1 MAGDQSMRIAELLE
15 SRVAIIAESLGLP
28 IAWPNIAF
36 TPPDDAPYGRV
47 YVLPAQTVGQDLEG
61 QLRTYQ
67 GILQLNII
75 APAGSGV
82 TLARGLTKSVA
93 DAFPEGLPLVDGDLT
108 VYINGPPQVRQPI
121 QDRPT
126 SSPNG
131 TTGSITY
138 TTPVSMQY
146 RADYCPAR
154 WRVFY

>member
-82 TLARGLTKSVA
+82 TLARGMTKSVA

-146 RADYCPAR
+146 RADY
-154 WRVFY
+154 

>member
-82 TLARGLTKSVA
+82 TLARGLAKSVA
-93 DAFPEGLPLVDGDLT
+93 DAFPEGLPLVDDDLT

-146 RADYCPAR
+146 RADY
-154 WRVFY
+154 

>member
-28 IAWPNIAF
+28 NAWPNIAF

-93 DAFPEGLPLVDGDLT
+93 DAFPEGLPLVDGNLT

-126 SSPNG
+126 SAPNG
-131 TTGSITY
+131 SSGSITY
-138 TTPVSMQY
+138 TIPVSMQY
-146 RADYCPAR
+146 RSDY
-154 WRVFY
+154 

>member
-1 MAGDQSMRIAELLE
+1 MAGDQSMRIADLLE

-82 TLARGLTKSVA
+82 TLARGLAKSVA

-108 VYINGPPQVRQPI
+108 VYINGSPQVRQPI

-146 RADYCPAR
+146 RADY
-154 WRVFY
+154 

>member
-28 IAWPNIAF
+28 IAWPNITF
-36 TPPDDAPYGRV
+36 NPPDDAPYGRV
-47 YVLPAQTVGQDLEG
+47 YILSAQTMGQDLEG

-82 TLARGLTKSVA
+82 TLARGLAQLVA

-126 SSPNG
+126 SAPNG
-131 TTGSITY
+131 SSGSITY
-138 TTPVSMQY
+138 TIPVSMQY
-146 RADYCPAR
+146 RADY
-154 WRVFY
+154 

>member
-15 SRVAIIAESLGLP
+15 SRVAIIAESLGLT

-131 TTGSITY
+131 STGSITY

-146 RADYCPAR
+146 RADY
-154 WRVFY
+154 

>member
-1 MAGDQSMRIAELLE
+1 MANDQSMRIADLLE
-15 SRVAIIAESLGLP
+15 SRVAVICSSLGLP
-28 IAWPNIAF
+28 VAWPNIAF
-36 TPPDDAPYGRV
+36 TPPDNAPYGRV
-47 YVLPAQTVGQDLEG
+47 YILPAQTVGQGLEG

-82 TLARGLTKSVA
+82 TLARGLAKSVA

-108 VYINGPPQVRQPI
+108 VYINGPPQVRTPI

-146 RADYCPAR
+146 RADY
-154 WRVFY
+154 

>member
-15 SRVAIIAESLGLP
+15 SRVVIIAESLGLP

-146 RADYCPAR
+146 RADY
-154 WRVFY
+154 

>member
-93 DAFPEGLPLVDGDLT
+93 DAFPEGLPLVDGDLS

-146 RADYCPAR
+146 RADY
-154 WRVFY
+154 

>member
-1 MAGDQSMRIAELLE
+1 MAGDQSMRIADLLE
-15 SRVAIIAESLGLP
+15 GRTAVICSSLGLP
-28 IAWPNIAF
+28 VAWPNIAF
-36 TPPDDAPYGRV
+36 TPPDNAPYGRV

-82 TLARGLTKSVA
+82 TLTRGLAKSVA
-93 DAFPEGLPLVDGDLT
+93 YAFPEGLPLVDGDLT
-108 VYINGPPQVRQPI
+108 VYINGPPQVRTPI

-126 SSPNG
+126 SAPNG
-131 TTGSITY
+131 SSGSITY

-146 RADYCPAR
+146 RADY
-154 WRVFY
+154 

>member
-36 TPPDDAPYGRV
+36 TPPDDATYGRV

-146 RADYCPAR
+146 RADY
-154 WRVFY
+154 

>member
-1 MAGDQSMRIAELLE
+1 MRIADLLE

-28 IAWPNIAF
+28 IAWQNIAF

-82 TLARGLTKSVA
+82 TLARGLAKSVA

-131 TTGSITY
+131 SSGSITH

-146 RADYCPAR
+146 RADY
-154 WRVFY
+154 

>member
-61 QLRTYQ
+61 QLRTYR

-93 DAFPEGLPLVDGDLT
+93 DAFPEGLPLVDGDLS

-146 RADYCPAR
+146 RADY
-154 WRVFY
+154 

>member
-1 MAGDQSMRIAELLE
+1 MAGDQSIRIAELLE

-131 TTGSITY
+131 TTSSITY

-146 RADYCPAR
+146 RADY
-154 WRVFY
+154 

>member
-28 IAWPNIAF
+28 IARPNIAF
-36 TPPDDAPYGRV
+36 TPPDDALRARLCLTCANRGAGHGRSV
-47 YVLPAQTVGQDLEG
+47 AYI
-61 QLRTYQ
+61 R

-93 DAFPEGLPLVDGDLT
+93 DAFPEGLPLVDGNLT

-121 QDRPT
+121 QTGQPRRPT
-126 SSPNG
+126 G
-131 TTGSITY
+131 
-138 TTPVSMQY
+138 PV
-146 RADYCPAR
+146 AP
-154 WRVFY
+154 

>member
-93 DAFPEGLPLVDGDLT
+93 DAFPEGLPLVDGNLT

-126 SSPNG
+126 SASNG
-131 TTGSITY
+131 SSGSITY
-138 TTPVSMQY
+138 TIPVSMQY
-146 RADYCPAR
+146 RADY
-154 WRVFY
+154 

>member
-126 SSPNG
+126 SSPSG

-146 RADYCPAR
+146 RADY
-154 WRVFY
+154 

>member
-131 TTGSITY
+131 TTGSIIY

-146 RADYCPAR
+146 RADY
-154 WRVFY
+154 

>member
-1 MAGDQSMRIAELLE
+1 MRIAELLE

-75 APAGSGV
+75 APAGIGV

-93 DAFPEGLPLVDGDLT
+93 DAFPEGLPLVDGNLT

-126 SSPNG
+126 SAPNG
-131 TTGSITY
+131 SSGSITY
-138 TTPVSMQY
+138 TIPVSMQY
-146 RADYCPAR
+146 RADY
-154 WRVFY
+154 

>member
-82 TLARGLTKSVA
+82 TLARGLTKSVV
-93 DAFPEGLPLVDGDLT
+93 DAFPEGLPLVDGNLT

-126 SSPNG
+126 SAPNG
-131 TTGSITY
+131 SSGSITY
-138 TTPVSMQY
+138 TIPVSMQY
-146 RADYCPAR
+146 RADY
-154 WRVFY
+154 

>member
-1 MAGDQSMRIAELLE
+1 MTGDQSMRIAELLE

-146 RADYCPAR
+146 RADY
-154 WRVFY
+154 

>member
-75 APAGSGV
+75 APAGGGV

-146 RADYCPAR
+146 RADY
-154 WRVFY
+154 

>member
-93 DAFPEGLPLVDGDLT
+93 DAFPEGLPLVDSDLT

-146 RADYCPAR
+146 RADY
-154 WRVFY
+154 